1 MLCNTCNIDIY
12 ENDEL
17 KCSTCN
23 GYFHFGCVQLRE
35 ATFRK
40 MSKNT
45 KQKWSCVKCKFINDS
60 NDSNTKSPTMNFEK
74 GNDAKEVTN
83 ESFVNLTD
91 SVNFMSEKFDTFGN
105 QLKELLQSMKD
116 LREENR
122 ILKEQNYNLGNDL
135 SILQKKMNILEQK
148 SLDNFV
154 EIVNVPEVTN
164 EVCKNTVE
172 KIAKSLKVE
181 IDVINAYRVQS
192 KFNTKSK
199 KIVAELSSKRDKKEL
214 IENARKFK
222 PTGNSVDVT
231 WKNEAIYINDNLTP
245 FNRNLFFITKSF
257 ARDFS
262 YKFVWFKDNKLF
274 LKKNELSKAIV
285 IDSELSLNKLK

>member
-1 MLCNTCNIDIY
+1 VRSLI
-12 ENDEL
+12 
-17 KCSTCN
+17 
-23 GYFHFGCVQLRE
+23 G
-35 ATFRK
+35 
-40 MSKNT
+40 
-45 KQKWSCVKCKFINDS
+45 
-60 NDSNTKSPTMNFEK
+60 
-74 GNDAKEVTN
+74 
-83 ESFVNLTD
+83 
-91 SVNFMSEKFDTFGN
+91 TFGN

-116 LREENR
+116 LREENK

-148 SLDNFV
+148 LLDNFV

-181 IDVINAYRVQS
+181 IDVIDAYRVQS

-199 KIVAELSSKRDKKEL
+199 KILAELSSKRDKKEL
-214 IENARKFK
+214 IENSRKIK

-231 WKNEAIYINDNLTP
+231 WKDEAIYINDNLTP

-257 ARDFS
+257 ARDFG

-274 LKKNELSKAIV
+274 LKKNELSKEIV
-285 IDSELSLNKLK
+285 IDSDLSLNKLK

>member
-1 MLCNTCNIDIY
+1 
-12 ENDEL
+12 
-17 KCSTCN
+17 
-23 GYFHFGCVQLRE
+23 
-35 ATFRK
+35 
-40 MSKNT
+40 
-45 KQKWSCVKCKFINDS
+45 
-60 NDSNTKSPTMNFEK
+60 MNFEK
-74 GNDAKEVTN
+74 GNDAKVVTN

-91 SVNFMSEKFDTFGN
+91 SVNFMSEKFDKFGN

-181 IDVINAYRVQS
+181 IDVINAYRV
-192 KFNTKSK
+192 FNQNSTQN
-199 KIVAELSSKRDKKEL
+199 L
-214 IENARKFK
+214 RK
-222 PTGNSVDVT
+222 
-231 WKNEAIYINDNLTP
+231 L
-245 FNRNLFFITKSF
+245 
-257 ARDFS
+257 
-262 YKFVWFKDNKLF
+262 
-274 LKKNELSKAIV
+274 
-285 IDSELSLNKLK
+285 